1 MESHTKNIILQSCN
15 SLTSQELFEIVNAG
29 SISIEKFK
37 EAGLSEQ
44 KVSSILSLILASNIG
59 IAIESEKETF
69 LNKIESRKVKADE
82 IKLKINN
89 KIISFDDLEN
99 LNSLSQKT
107 INSLKYYTSS
117 NRMTTFRTIDKLPA
131 MEEGRTDLYFI
142 GLPGSGK
149 STMLSGILHS
159 AHRNGVLLPDTYNQD
174 GSIFQIQLINDLN
187 KGVLPQATAEGS
199 YNYIAL
205 SIEGE
210 DKKRHPFNI
219 VEVPG
224 ENYVQM
230 FNNGDV
236 ETFLNYI
243 QNSNKKILVFVIDSL
258 AHHSGYL
265 DSTDQNDQSLVYPNI
280 LQLFHANGILEQTDA
295 IYLVANK
302 FDAIYESSYAG
313 DDRPHEEI
321 ASEFLHEEFL
331 NLINNCKS
339 VRDESKNKFKIKL
352 LPFSIGKVSFETILE
367 SYNKIYS
374 TNILNEIIS
383 DSFIVKG
390 GGLSKF
396 FKKNK

>member
-1 MESHTKNIILQSCN
+1 MELHTKNIFLQNCN
-15 SLTSQELFEIVNAG
+15 TLSSEQLVEVVNTG
-29 SISIEKFK
+29 SISIEELK
-37 EAGLSEQ
+37 EAGLSEE
-44 KVSSILSLILASNIG
+44 KLNSLLTLILAANKV
-59 IAIESEKETF
+59 IENKSEKDVF
-69 LNKIESRKVKADE
+69 LNKIENRKVKADE

-99 LNSLSQKT
+99 LSSLSQKT

-142 GLPGSGK
+142 GVPGSGK

-159 AHRNGVLLPDTYNQD
+159 AHKNGILLPDPYNQD
-174 GSIFQIQLINDLN
+174 GSIFQNQLISDLN
-187 KGVLPQATAEGS
+187 KGVLPQATAHGS

-230 FNNGDV
+230 YNNGDV
-236 ETFLNYI
+236 EQFLSYI

-258 AHHSGYL
+258 AHHTGYL
-265 DSTDQNDQSLVYPNI
+265 ESTDQNDQSLVYPNI

-295 IYLVANK
+295 IYLVSNK
-302 FDAIYESSYAG
+302 FDAIYESLYAG
-313 DDRPHEEI
+313 DERPHEEI

-331 NLINNCKS
+331 NLINNCKA

-352 LPFSIGKVSFETILE
+352 LPFSIGKVSYETILE
-367 SYNKIYS
+367 SYNQTYA

-390 GGLSKF
+390 GRWSKIF
-396 FKKNK
+396 NK

>member
-1 MESHTKNIILQSCN
+1 MELHTKNIFLQNCN
-15 SLTSQELFEIVNAG
+15 TVSSEQLVDVINTGA
-29 SISIEKFK
+29 ISIEELK
-37 EAGLSEQ
+37 EAGLSKE
-44 KVSSILSLILASNIG
+44 KLNSLLGLILAENTIK
-59 IAIESEKETF
+59 ANKSEKEIF
-69 LNKIESRKVKADE
+69 LSKIENRKVKADE

-89 KIISFDDLEN
+89 KLISFEDLEN
-99 LNSLSQKT
+99 LNSLSKKT

-117 NRMTTFRTIDKLPA
+117 NRMTTFRTIDKLPE

-159 AHRNGVLLPDTYNQD
+159 AHRNGVLLPDPYNQD
-174 GSIFQIQLINDLN
+174 GSLFQNQLINDLN
-187 KGVLPQATAEGS
+187 KGVLPQATAHGS

-230 FNNGDV
+230 YNNGDV
-236 ETFLNYI
+236 EQFLSYI

-258 AHHSGYL
+258 AHNSGYL
-265 DSTDQNDQSLVYPNI
+265 ESSDQNDQSLVYPNI

-295 IYLVANK
+295 IYLVSNK
-302 FDAIYESSYAG
+302 FDAIYESSYLG
-313 DDRPHEEI
+313 DDRPHEII

-331 NLINNCKS
+331 NLINNCKA

-367 SYNKIYS
+367 TYNQTYAS
-374 TNILNEIIS
+374 NILSEIIS

-390 GGLSKF
+390 GSWTKMF
-396 FKKNK
+396 TR